1 MPHQVAITIVAP
13 VAEGHAAEL
22 TRTLTEL
29 GAEPKVPFDDLPGLH
44 FARLFL
50 LEETK
55 DLSGNAI
62 PAQLVL
68 LSDVDSPAGPYL
80 PALVEAFGDALDDVF
95 GHCTDYPSAAA
106 GARSP
111 SARVAFLRS
120 HQIGAAA
127 AYVNTVGRSL
137 DQVQHET
144 ALRDAIED
152 FLDRSPDLRSESPT
166 AVREAIRTFVF
177 GEPSLAW
184 ARRPAEKPE
193 LWWRIKELTNMIV
206 APLILLLLL
215 PLVLA
220 GLVVWVVALR
230 AHERRDVPEHNPP
243 PDPDRL
249 ELLTQM
255 EDHVVQNPFTA
266 VGLVKPGSFRIWTL
280 RIVLMAVSY
289 GIRHVFNHGKLSGIR
304 TIHFARWVFID
315 DHRRLF
321 FASNYDG
328 SMESYMDDFIDK
340 VAWGLNAVFSN
351 GKGYPR
357 TNWLVRDGAKDEQTF
372 KNYLR
377 AHQVVTPVWY
387 SAYPGLTAVNVENN
401 AAIRA
406 GLYGDMGEEEA
417 AAWLRRL

>member
-1 MPHQVAITIVAP
+1 MPHQVAITIAAP
-13 VAEGHAAEL
+13 VADGHASEL
-22 TRTLTEL
+22 TKALTEL
-29 GAEPKVPFDDLPGLH
+29 GAEPKLPFDDLPGLH
-44 FARLFL
+44 FARLFIL
-50 LEETK
+50 QETK
-55 DLSGNAI
+55 DLGDSTI

-68 LSDVDSPAGPYL
+68 LSDVDSPASPYL
-80 PALVEAFGDALDDVF
+80 PALVEAFGDMLDDVF
-95 GHCTDYPSAAA
+95 GHCAGYPAA
-106 GARSP
+106 GERTASG
-111 SARVAFLRS
+111 RVAFLRS
-120 HQIGAAA
+120 HQVRAAA
-127 AYVNTVGRSL
+127 AYINTVGRSL
-137 DQVQHET
+137 DQVHHEA

-152 FLDRSPDLRSESPT
+152 FLDRSPDLRSRT
-166 AVREAIRTFVF
+166 AASIREETRTFVF
-177 GEPSLAW
+177 DEDSLAW

-193 LWWRIKELTNMIV
+193 LWWRIKELIHMIV
-206 APLILLLLL
+206 PPLILVLLL
-215 PLVLA
+215 PLVLV
-220 GLVVWVVALR
+220 GLVVWVIALR
-230 AHERRDVPEHNPP
+230 IHERRDVPEHDPP

-249 ELLTQM
+249 ELLTAM

-266 VGLVKPGSFRIWTL
+266 IGLVKRGSFRLWTL
-280 RIVLMAVSY
+280 RSVLAAVSY

-315 DHRRLF
+315 DRRRLF

-351 GKGYPR
+351 GRGYPR

-406 GLYGDMGEEEA
+406 GLYGDMTNEEA

>member
-13 VAEGHAAEL
+13 VVDGHVAEL

-29 GAEPKVPFDDLPGLH
+29 GAEPKLPFDDLPGLH
-44 FARLFL
+44 FARLFVL
-50 LEETK
+50 DEVR

-68 LSDVDSPAGPYL
+68 LSDVDSPAGRYL

-95 GHCTDYPSAAA
+95 GHCADYPAAD
-106 GARSP
+106 ARTS

-120 HQIGAAA
+120 HQISAAA

-137 DQVQHET
+137 EQVQHESV
-144 ALRDAIED
+144 LRDAIED
-152 FLDRSPDLRSESPT
+152 FLDRSPDLRSRTS
-166 AVREAIRTFVF
+166 VQIREAIREFVF
-177 GEPSLAW
+177 NEPSLGW
-184 ARRPAEKPE
+184 ARRPADKPE
-193 LWWRIKELTNMIV
+193 LWWRIKELTNLIV
-206 APLILLLLL
+206 APLLLLIFL
-215 PLVLA
+215 PLVLI
-220 GLVVWVVALR
+220 GLVVWAIALR
-230 AHERRDVPEHNPP
+230 IHERRDVPEHNPP
-243 PDPDRL
+243 PDPARL
-249 ELLTQM
+249 ELLTRM

-266 VGLVKPGSFRIWTL
+266 VGFVKPGLFRLWTL

-315 DHRRLF
+315 DRRRLF

-351 GKGYPR
+351 GNGYPR

-377 AHQVVTPVWY
+377 AHQVLTPVWY
-387 SAYPGLTAVNVENN
+387 SAYPGMTAVNVEND

-417 AAWLRRL
+417 ASWLRRL

>member
-13 VAEGHAAEL
+13 LADGQVAEL

-29 GAEPKVPFDDLPGLH
+29 GAEPKLPFDDLPGLH
-44 FARLFL
+44 FARLFV
-50 LEETK
+50 LEETT
-55 DLSGNAI
+55 DLAGETV

-68 LSDVDSPAGPYL
+68 LSDVDSPAGRYL
-80 PALVEAFGDALDDVF
+80 PALVEAFGDALDEIF
-95 GHCTDYPSAAA
+95 GHCAGYPAV
-106 GARSP
+106 GARAP
-111 SARVAFLRS
+111 SARVAFLRN
-120 HQIGAAA
+120 HQISAAA

-137 DQVQHET
+137 DQVQHEA

-152 FLDRSPDLRSESPT
+152 FLDRSPDLRSQTPT
-166 AVREAIRTFVF
+166 AIREAIQTFVF
-177 GEPSLAW
+177 DEPSLAW
-184 ARRPAEKPE
+184 ARRPAGKPE
-193 LWWRIKELTNMIV
+193 LWWRIKELVHMIV
-206 APLILLLLL
+206 APLVLLLLL
-215 PLVLA
+215 PLVLV
-220 GLVVWVVALR
+220 GLVVWAVVLR
-230 AHERRDVPEHNPP
+230 IHERRDVPEHNPP
-243 PDPDRL
+243 PDARRL

-266 VGLVKPGSFRIWTL
+266 VGFVKPGSFRVWTL
-280 RIVLMAVSY
+280 RTVLAAVSY

-377 AHQVVTPVWY
+377 AHQVVTPVWH

-406 GLYGDMGEEEA
+406 GLYGYMTNEEA

>member
-1 MPHQVAITIVAP
+1 M
-13 VAEGHAAEL
+13 
-22 TRTLTEL
+22 
-29 GAEPKVPFDDLPGLH
+29 
-44 FARLFL
+44 
-50 LEETK
+50 
-55 DLSGNAI
+55 
-62 PAQLVL
+62 
-68 LSDVDSPAGPYL
+68 
-80 PALVEAFGDALDDVF
+80 
-95 GHCTDYPSAAA
+95 
-106 GARSP
+106 
-111 SARVAFLRS
+111 AFLRS
-120 HQIGAAA
+120 HQISAAA

-137 DQVQHET
+137 DQVQHEA

-152 FLDRSPDLRSESPT
+152 FLDRSPGLRSEPPT
-166 AVREAIRTFVF
+166 AIREAVRTFVF
-177 GEPSLAW
+177 DEPSLAW

-193 LWWRIKELTNMIV
+193 LWWRIKELAHMIV

-215 PLVLA
+215 PLVLV
-220 GLVVWVVALR
+220 GLVVWVVVLR
-230 AHERRDVPEHNPP
+230 VHERRRRPRAQPAARSRAPRAAHADGGPRRAEPVHRRRAREA
-243 PDPDRL
+243 R
-249 ELLTQM
+249 
-255 EDHVVQNPFTA
+255 A
-266 VGLVKPGSFRIWTL
+266 RSGIWTL
-280 RIVLMAVSY
+280 RIVLAAVSY

-406 GLYGDMGEEEA
+406 GLYGDMTDEEA